1 MVGGLLKDIHYS
13 IRGLRKRPGFTLLVV
28 LVLAFAIAANTSI
41 FSIVN
46 AVILKPLSFRDP
58 DHLVWIW
65 ATRKNVNRAF
75 FSIPNFIDTRDQ
87 NQTLAEVAPLAIW
100 PANLTGQGEA
110 ERLPGVRISAN
121 GLQMLGVQAAAG
133 RTLVSEDDNPNSAR
147 VVMLSYS
154 FWQRRFGGTSEALG
168 KTLTLNGDPYTVIG
182 ILPPRFVIPN
192 AETEIMVPLRMDQ
205 DSRRTERGSNFL
217 RVLARLKP
225 GVTAAQAQIDLA
237 TISNRLRDLY
247 PNDNGNLTPPRV
259 LALQDE
265 VVGNYRE
272 GLWLILS
279 AVVMVLLIACANLA
293 SFQLARAAS
302 RHKEMAIRSAL
313 GARRLVLMRHLITE
327 NMLLAMLGGGL
338 GMLLSFWAKDLLLA
352 VSPADFPRAAAINI
366 DGRVLLFSVVLT
378 LFAGLALGLAPAIQH
393 TKSDL
398 NSDLKEGGRD
408 AAGVARNRVRSL
420 LVVVEIALSLMLLVG
435 AGLLLKSFARL
446 RGVSPG
452 FDASN
457 VLAVR
462 FSLPPARYS
471 SSASVKLFYDKIS
484 SRIAKLPGVEGVSAA
499 SALPL
504 SGLIAR
510 TTFTIAGQ
518 PPANANEVPFAQH
531 RWVGPGYF
539 QVMKIPVARGRDL
552 SDRDSDHSP
561 GVIVIDQALQRRFFG
576 DKEPLGKH
584 VLIDMGDGNPA
595 RDYEVVGIVEDVK
608 LMGLTDEATPTLYGP
623 IPQAPKSAVPFMANN
638 LSLVVRTGVDAETLS
653 ASVRKE
659 LGSIDA
665 DVATAGV
672 RPMGQFLAA
681 SVAARKFNLVLLVAF
696 AATALLLAAAGL
708 YAVIAYLVSQRTR
721 EIGIRLALGADPR
734 HILRLMVGQGMKLAA
749 IGVAIGLLGA
759 LAVTR
764 LMSSLLFS
772 VAPTDLATFAVSAI
786 ALTLVALLAC
796 FLPARRATKVDP
808 LVALRYE

>member
-1 MVGGLLKDIHYS
+1 MEGLLKDIRYS
-13 IRGLRKRPGFTLLVV
+13 VRGLRKRPGFTLLVV
-28 LVLAFAIAANTSI
+28 LVLALAIAANSSI

-58 DHLVWIW
+58 NQLVWIW

-110 ERLPGVRISAN
+110 ERLQGVRISAN
-121 GLQMLGVQAAAG
+121 ALQMMGVEAAAG
-133 RTLVSEDDNPNSAR
+133 RALLPDDDNPNNAR

-154 FWQRRFGGTSEALG
+154 IWQRRFGGSSETLG
-168 KTLTLNGDPYTVIG
+168 KTLTLNGDPYTVVG

-192 AETEIMVPLRMDQ
+192 AETEIMIPLRMDQ
-205 DSRRTERGSNFL
+205 DPRRTERGSNFL

-225 GVTAAQAQIDLA
+225 GVTSAQAQADLTA
-237 TISNRLRDLY
+237 ISNRLRDLY
-247 PNDNGNLTPPRV
+247 PNDNGNLTSPRV

-265 VVGNYRE
+265 VVGSYRE
-272 GLWLILS
+272 GLWLILT

-302 RHKEMAIRSAL
+302 RHKEMAIRVAL
-313 GARRLVLMRHLITE
+313 GARRLVLMRQLITE
-327 NMLLAMLGGGL
+327 SMLLATLGGGL
-338 GMLLSFWAKDLLLA
+338 GLLLSFWAKDLLLA
-352 VSPADFPRAAAINI
+352 MSPADFPRAAAVSI
-366 DGRVLLFSVVLT
+366 DGRVLFFSLLLT
-378 LFAGLALGLAPAIQH
+378 LFAGFALGLAPAIQH
-393 TKSDL
+393 TRSDL

-408 AAGVARNRVRSL
+408 AAGVTRNRVRSL

-446 RGVSPG
+446 RGVNPG
-452 FDASN
+452 FDANN

-462 FSLPPARYS
+462 FSLPAARYPS
-471 SSASVKLFYDKIS
+471 GASVKRFYDEMS
-484 SRIAKLPGVEGVSAA
+484 SRIAVLPGVEGVSAA

-531 RWVGPGYF
+531 RWVGPAYF
-539 QVMKIPVARGRDL
+539 QTMRIPLVRGRDL
-552 SDRDSDHSP
+552 TDRDNDHSP

-576 DKEPLGKH
+576 AQEPLGTH
-584 VLIDMGDGNPA
+584 VLINMGDGNPA

-608 LMGLTDEATPTLYGP
+608 HMGLTDESTPTLYGP
-623 IPQAPKSAVPFMANN
+623 IPQAPKSAVPFLANN
-638 LSLVVRTGVDAETLS
+638 LSLVVRTAVDAEALH

-659 LGSIDA
+659 LGNVDV

-681 SVAARKFNLVLLVAF
+681 SVAARKFNLELLAAF
-696 AATALLLAAAGL
+696 AAIALLLAAAGL

-721 EIGIRLALGADPR
+721 EIGIRLALGAAPR
-734 HILRLMVGQGMKLAA
+734 DIRRLVIGQGMKLTV
-749 IGVAIGLLGA
+749 IGVAIGFIGA
-759 LAVTR
+759 IAVTR
-764 LMSSLLFS
+764 LMSSLLFA
-772 VAPTDLATFAVSAI
+772 VAPTDLVTFTVSAV

-808 LVALRYE
+808 LVALRHE